1 MDDRRQT
8 TISSEDAMIGEALMR
23 VSDTIEAERLTKSLD
38 YQEKLRSRANIRLI
52 IAIICLCVAV
62 GALLIGG
69 FLLNVLIKYEDPIL
83 DSVVPYIKSTLNGKN
98 VRNMAFTETMTYLPA
113 VVGMGVRVMQDVV
126 RIMDNVSSI
135 DLNVVINALAGLLG
149 NASGMVTDMRGAIGL
164 IAGATGSSIG
174 QVGTS
179 VANAVT
185 DLTSNGAIG
194 AAQRGLV
201 DVINN
206 IDHQAIGQSVTE
218 SAQAVVGLP
227 GQIVNAILDLFGGG
241 TTPPPVA

>member
-23 VSDTIEAERLTKSLD
+23 VSETIEAERLTKSLD

-69 FLLNVLIKYEDPIL
+69 FLLSVLVKYEDPIL
-83 DSVVPYIKSTLNGKN
+83 DTVVPYLKSTLNGKN
-98 VRNMAFTETMTYLPA
+98 VRQMALTETMTYLPA
-113 VVGMGVRVMQDVV
+113 VVGMGVRVLEDVV
-126 RIMDNVSSI
+126 RIMDNISSI

-149 NASGMVTDMRGAIGL
+149 NASGMVSDMRGAIGL

-174 QVGTS
+174 QVGSS
-179 VANAVT
+179 VANAIT
-185 DLTSNGAIG
+185 GLTTNGAVG

-206 IDHQAIGQSVTE
+206 IDRQAIGQSVTE
-218 SAQAVVGLP
+218 SVQAIVGIP
-227 GQIVNAILDLFGGG
+227 GEILKAITSVFGG
-241 TTPPPVA
+241 TPPAV